1 MVQSESA
8 NDDLLFALVQR
19 VKDLLDLV
27 GPSRLV
33 DLHGEVVRSTI
44 LLKVENFFVAGTET
58 ILVLELVRDGS
69 GKVLH
74 DCP

>member
-1 MVQSESA
+1 
-8 NDDLLFALVQR
+8 
-19 VKDLLDLV
+19 
-27 GPSRLV
+27 
-33 DLHGEVVRSTI
+33 